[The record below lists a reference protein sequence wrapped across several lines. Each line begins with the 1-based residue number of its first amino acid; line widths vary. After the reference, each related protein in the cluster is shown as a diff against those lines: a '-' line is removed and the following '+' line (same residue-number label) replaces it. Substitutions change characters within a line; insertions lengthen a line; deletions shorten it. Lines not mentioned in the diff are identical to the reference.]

1 MVSRHLLGLI
11 AALALAPAATAQAQ
25 VSLSSINTLHNMAT
39 APPAPTPIPTVPPA
53 PIVRAPPPA
62 SSDGAGLEVGM
73 SVADQSGAVIGAI
86 SQIGHVGTGDQ
97 SAIIDIDGVQVIVP
111 LTSLSLS
118 SARSQAVSSK
128 TKDEL
133 LASAARPN

>member
-1 MVSRHLLGLI
+1 MASRHLLGLI
-11 AALALAPAATAQAQ
+11 AAVALAPAAAAQAQ
-25 VSLSSINTLHNMAT
+25 VSLPSVNALHSLAPAT
-39 APPAPTPIPTVPPA
+39 PAPTPSPTAAPA
-53 PIVRAPPPA
+53 PAVRPPPPA
-62 SSDGAGLEVGM
+62 SSGGAGLEVGM